1 MLLSNGVKSKLLNE
15 KNNQIEGVVLL
26 TIQEAK
32 GLEFDSVILN
42 DVSKDNFDKNSGHD
56 MRLLYVG
63 LTRAM
68 HNMIIMSKGEPTEA
82 LKPVFEN

>member
-1 MLLSNGVKSKLLNE
+1 
-15 KNNQIEGVVLL
+15 
-26 TIQEAK
+26 
-32 GLEFDSVILN
+32 
-42 DVSKDNFDKNSGHD
+42 

-68 HNMIIMSKGEPTEA
+68 HNMIIMSKGEPSEA